1 MKQFFKFTL
10 AATVGVLIASII
22 STLIFLGIIGAIIA
36 SGEGATT
43 LKPNSVYQLDLIGTL
58 EERAEDNPFDF
69 LSERFGGG
77 RTIGLDEILSNIR
90 KAKENPNI
98 VGIYLNVGAFSA
110 GYASLKEIR
119 DALLD
124 FRESGKFIVAYAD
137 HYTQRMYYLA
147 SVADKVLLNP
157 IGMVSFHGLSSTTT
171 FFKNMLD
178 KVGVEMQILQVG
190 EFKSAVEPFTE
201 TQMTAANREQV
212 SVFINSIW
220 NNVLNEISASRN
232 IPVETLNAYADQ
244 VLTFREAEKALNAGF
259 VDKLVYR
266 SQVKEI
272 IESFIDDTSRHSLA
286 LVRHAAMNRV
296 PRNERFQR
304 NKIAVIYAVGGIDMS
319 ENDGIV
325 SRRLVR
331 TINKVAEDDNIKA
344 VVLRVN
350 SPGGSAYGSEQIWHA
365 LTELR
370 EKKPLIVSMGDLAAS
385 GGYYIAVAGN
395 KIVAQPNT
403 LTGSIGVFGQIPNF
417 AGLANRIGLNFDVV
431 KTNRMSEGVIT
442 GHRAFTPDERAIMQ
456 HFVNR
461 TYDLFIQRIVE
472 GRGMTAEQV
481 KAVSEGRVWTGESAL
496 EFGLIDELGG
506 LDRAI
511 ALAAEAAELE
521 NFAIVKHP
529 EKEDFMTTL
538 LRGMSGDL
546 ETRFLRSRLGT
557 RNYEMLRY
565 IGNLE
570 NMNGVFALMPFGIEV
585 R

>member
-22 STLIFLGIIGAIIA
+22 SMLLFFGIIGAIIA
-36 SGEGATT
+36 SGEGVTT

-90 KAKENPNI
+90 KAKENPKI
-98 VGIYLNVGAFSA
+98 VGIYLNIGSFSA
-110 GYASLKEIR
+110 GFASLKEIR
-119 DALLD
+119 DALLE

-171 FFKNMLD
+171 FFTNMLRN
-178 KVGVEMQILQVG
+178 VGVEMQILQVG

-201 TQMTAANREQV
+201 TRMTPANREQV

-220 NNVLNEISASRN
+220 NNVLSEISASRG
-232 IPVETLNAYADQ
+232 IPVERLNAYADE

-266 SQVKEI
+266 SQVREI
-272 IESFIDDTSRHSLA
+272 IESFIDDTSRHSLS
-286 LVRHAAMNRV
+286 LVRHAEMNRV

-331 TINKVAEDDNIKA
+331 TINRVAEDDNIKA

-385 GGYYIAVAGN
+385 GGYYIAVAGD

-417 AGLANRIGLNFDVV
+417 AGLANRIGLTFDVV
-431 KTNRMSEGVIT
+431 KTNRMSEGIIT
-442 GHRAFTPDERAIMQ
+442 GYRAFTPDERAIMQ

-472 GRGMTAEQV
+472 GRGMTVEEV
-481 KAVSEGRVWTGESAL
+481 KAVSEGRVWTGECAL
-496 EFGLIDELGG
+496 ALGLVDELGG

-521 NFAIVKHP
+521 NFAIVNFP
-529 EKEDFMTTL
+529 EKEDFITILM
-538 LRGMSGDL
+538 RGLSGDL
-546 ETRFLRSRLGT
+546 ESRFMRARLGN
-557 RNYEMLRY
+557 RNYEMLRH

-570 NMNGVFALMPFGIEV
+570 NMNGVFALMPFGVEV
-585 R
+585 N